1 MERRTS
7 SREFK
12 IEAVRL
18 IRERRVSVAQ
28 SSRDLDIHQN
38 VLRQMDEGV
47 YRRSGAGF
55 PRGKGR

>member
-28 SSRDLDIHQN
+28 SSRDIDIHEN

-47 YRRSGAGF
+47 YRQSGAGV

>member
-28 SSRDLDIHQN
+28 SSRDIDIHEN

-47 YRRSGAGF
+47 YRRSGAGV